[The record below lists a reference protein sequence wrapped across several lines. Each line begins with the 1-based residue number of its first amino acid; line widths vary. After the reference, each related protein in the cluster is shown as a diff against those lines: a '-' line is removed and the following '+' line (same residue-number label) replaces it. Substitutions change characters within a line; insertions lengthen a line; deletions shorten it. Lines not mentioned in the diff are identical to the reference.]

1 MISITVLLSWHQHK
15 KANANNK
22 MYKEINIKISNT
34 KLKYQINTHRDWQ
47 PKALGT
53 TKKLKLDFQ
62 GILGK

>member
-34 KLKYQINTHRDWQ
+34 KLKYQINTHRD
-47 PKALGT
+47 
-53 TKKLKLDFQ
+53 
-62 GILGK
+62 